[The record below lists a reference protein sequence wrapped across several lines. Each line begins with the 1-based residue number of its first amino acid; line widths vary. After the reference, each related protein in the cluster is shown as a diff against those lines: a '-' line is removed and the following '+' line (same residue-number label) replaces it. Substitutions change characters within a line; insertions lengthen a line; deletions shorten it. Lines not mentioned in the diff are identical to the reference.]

1 MKQKNSNKKEAS
13 AERVSKEDLT
23 ASADHTNKRI
33 DKLDNHMVAMVDKMG
48 TLIEAQIRTE
58 ERDARNTET
67 LTRLEDNQ
75 IKLGKEQKNY
85 MKNNDDR
92 SAVMEKQILLL
103 EIDDKAEKDAKA
115 TADKNKDNR
124 KNGIIIGLSILAI
137 VATLQAIAPLIGK

>member
-1 MKQKNSNKKEAS
+1 MNPDDSSKKEMN
-13 AERVSKEDLT
+13 AETVSKEDLT

-58 ERDARNTET
+58 ERDTRNTET

-75 IKLGKEQKNY
+75 IKSGREQKNY

-103 EIDDKAEKDAKA
+103 EIDDKAEKAAKE
-115 TADKNKDNR
+115 TEEKNKNIR
-124 KNGIIIGLSILAI
+124 KNTIIAALTIAFILAG
-137 VATLQAIAPLIGK
+137 LKAIQPYL